1 MVEQSELK
9 TQNSK
14 LRAVGQALRTQ
25 EGILAILLVLIMIGL
40 SFVSNRFLTANNLL
54 NQTRLFAEIALI
66 ALPMTLIIITGG
78 IDLSVGSTFAW
89 TAVMLGFSWQLLGFP
104 LPLAVVVCLITGL
117 VAGLVNGL
125 VIAYLRVPPLIVT
138 LATLAIYRGL
148 SYGISQARSARGYPE
163 SFFFWGQGRIG
174 PLPTQL
180 VILLVLVVVFA
191 VVLGRTPLGRW
202 IYAIGNNEVGARF
215 SGIPVERVKLLLY
228 ALSGLMAG
236 LAGFIFT
243 SRVSTTRAD
252 AGSGMELDVIAAV
265 VLGGTSIYGGS
276 GSILGTALGL
286 LIITL
291 LRNGLLLTGVKGDAT
306 VVVIGTV
313 LILAVLINNIVRK
326 TEQ

>member
-1 MVEQSELK
+1 MVEHSELK

-25 EGILAILLVLIMIGL
+25 EGILAVLLVLIMIGL
-40 SFVSNRFLTANNLL
+40 SFVSSRFLTANNLL
-54 NQTRLFAEIALI
+54 NQTRLFAEVALI

-89 TAVMLGFSWQLLGFP
+89 ASVMLGFSWQLLGFP
-104 LPLAVVVCLITGL
+104 LPLAVVVCLLTGL
-117 VAGLVNGL
+117 VAGLLNGL

-163 SFFFWGQGRIG
+163 SFFFWGQGQIG

-191 VVLGRTPLGRW
+191 LVLGRTPLGRW
-202 IYAIGNNEVGARF
+202 IYALGNNEVGARF
-215 SGIPVERVKLLLY
+215 SGIPVARVKLLLY
-228 ALSGLMAG
+228 TLSGLMAG

-306 VVVIGTV
+306 IVVIGTV

-326 TEQ
+326 AEQ